1 MDVNSHVSPLIFP
14 QAFLHDFEGG
24 SSTDA
29 QKIIQARQ
37 KSVSTT
43 MKYAGFIVRSRA
55 PNRLTMLSELV
66 DLDAVETFPY
76 S

>member
-1 MDVNSHVSPLIFP
+1 
-14 QAFLHDFEGG
+14 
-24 SSTDA
+24 
-29 QKIIQARQ
+29 
-37 KSVSTT
+37 